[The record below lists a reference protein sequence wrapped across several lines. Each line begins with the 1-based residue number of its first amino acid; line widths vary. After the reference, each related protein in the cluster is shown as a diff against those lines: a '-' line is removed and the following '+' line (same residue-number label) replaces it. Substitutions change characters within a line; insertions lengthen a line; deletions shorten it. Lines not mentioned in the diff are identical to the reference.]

1 MMGFGDGSGVS
12 WTIYTSLRTDN
23 QILHTNTS
31 SLIFY
36 RPDALPD
43 TKTNGVNALK
53 AKAAYSSS
61 FETCNCLYG

>member
-23 QILHTNTS
+23 QIYTPTPRHS
-31 SLIFY
+31 FFY